1 MNNFKRKP
9 VLLTVMLLAFVLSVK
24 SETADSIES
33 LPMPLYLV
41 ANKYAEDA
49 FFMLTKQYNYAREDT
64 RALRQLCR
72 NRELEKMQLYCSPH
86 PLNERIRIRKNI
98 ERNYADSINA
108 MLIPYNHIS
117 GENIS
122 FALKISKKERY
133 DSIQVKYLSMQA
145 LRLIH
150 KKEEDSNFVEWKE
163 EVEILKNTLTKE
175 QFYRLFMI
183 KNAKKTSDRLD
194 EIWKKLKDNN
204 VTEEID
210 SVKESKNALV
220 YLSYEMAV
228 NDIYRHDSSGRRTEL
243 SRLKRRKPLLI
254 RLYEAIENRK
264 QEDNTI
270 ISSQSFDW

>member
-1 MNNFKRKP
+1 MNFFKRKP
-9 VLLTVMLLAFVLSVK
+9 VLLTAMLLAFVLPVS
-24 SETADSIES
+24 SETADSTGS
-33 LPMPLYLV
+33 LPLPLYLV

-49 FFMLTKQYNYAREDT
+49 FVQLSRKYKYPKKDAD
-64 RALRQLCR
+64 ALRRFCW
-72 NRELEKMQLYCSPH
+72 NREIEKLKLYNSSN
-86 PLNERIRIRKNI
+86 LSRERITICKSI
-98 ERNYADSINA
+98 EESYEDSINVI
-108 MLIPYNHIS
+108 LIPFNQIS

-122 FALKISKKERY
+122 YALRIAPKEKY
-133 DSIQVKYLSMQA
+133 DSAQIKYLTKQA
-145 LRLIH
+145 LRFVH
-150 KKEEDSNFVEWKE
+150 EKKENPNFVMWKE
-163 EVEILKNTLTKE
+163 EMAILKNTLTKD

-228 NDIYRHDSSGRRTEL
+228 NDIYRHDSDGRRTEL
-243 SRLKRRKPLLI
+243 SRLKKRKPLLI
-254 RLYEAIENRK
+254 RLYEAIENGK
-264 QEDNTI
+264 QEDNTV